1 MAERSLA
8 AYLVLPRP
16 DEARAKAPLALLGF
30 GLVLTGDVPGDR
42 VSLATVLVAWAT
54 FELVLYQARYM
65 LNDLA
70 DAEVDRLHVAA
81 EARARLPAGA
91 RARRWSIGVLLGRIA
106 VALAVIALLPG
117 SARGTML
124 WAALGV
130 VGATAAYE
138 AVRAPMRRGGPT
150 SLQEKRP
157 NRALFLQRRGALAV
171 MVLVGA
177 GYAIRV
183 GFGVALAGA
192 DGPVVAAAVVLGWLF
207 GTTGVVMAWLLEAAG
222 LREGGDETVLARKA
236 HIATIVD
243 LVGDDPAHLDRPI
256 LRGGGARLTA
266 GLLAASSAAA
276 VALGVALGGSPG
288 AGKVVA
294 LVALTTIAV
303 PVLLVAW
310 PSPWAGLPAVAIA
323 LGAAAGLATAAGRDE
338 MLLLLAVVVTTVAV
352 ARTFTPATIALN
364 PAAARPDAGSPD
376 AAPAGHAGASP
387 GATTARPVPAR
398 GHDGAAARSH
408 PGSEPA
414 ARR

>member
-91 RARRWSIGVLLGRIA
+91 RARRWSIGVLTARIA
-106 VALAVIALLPG
+106 VGLTVFALLPG

-138 AVRAPMRRGGPT
+138 FVRGPMRQP

-323 LGAAAGLATAAGRDE
+323 LGAAAGLATTDGRDE

-376 AAPAGHAGASP
+376 GAPAAPGDASP
-387 GATTARPVPAR
+387 GATTARPAPAR

>member
-8 AYLVLPRP
+8 AYLTLPRP
-16 DEARAKAPLALLGF
+16 DEARAKAPLALLGY
-30 GLVLTGDVPGDR
+30 GLVHTADVPGDG
-42 VSLATVLVAWAT
+42 VPLATALVAWAI

-70 DAEVDRLHVAA
+70 DADVDRLHVAA
-81 EARARLPAGA
+81 EARARLPVGA
-91 RARRWSIGVLLGRIA
+91 RARRWSIGVLTARIA
-106 VALAVIALLPG
+106 LALVVMALLPDP
-117 SARGTML
+117 ARGIML
-124 WAALGV
+124 VAALGV
-130 VGATAAYE
+130 AAATAAYE
-138 AVRAPMRRGGPT
+138 AVRAPMRRGSR
-150 SLQEKRP
+150 SLKEKRP
-157 NRALFLQRRGALAV
+157 HRALFLQRSGALAV

-192 DGPVVAAAVVLGWLF
+192 DGPVVGAAVVLGWLF

-222 LREGGDETVLARKA
+222 LREGGDETVRASKA

-243 LVGDDPAHLDRPI
+243 LIGDDPAHIDRPI

-266 GLLAASSAAA
+266 GLLAASTAAA

-288 AGKVVA
+288 VA
-294 LVALTTIAV
+294 PLVALLGLTAVAV
-303 PVLLVAW
+303 PILLVAW
-310 PSPWAGLPAVAIA
+310 PSPWAGVPAVVVA
-323 LGAAAGLATAAGRDE
+323 LAAAGGLATADGRDE

-352 ARTFTPATIALN
+352 ARTFTPATIDLN
-364 PAAARPDAGSPD
+364 PSAAAPSAGTAAAPP
-376 AAPAGHAGASP
+376 AAPAGASP
-387 GATTARPVPAR
+387 AATTARPAPAR